1 MEEIGQSVQRRS
13 NVTIIPAY
21 EIVAA
26 DSDSD
31 SDSDD
36 LQLRLQVSNKSKK
49 KERNPAMRV

>member
-31 SDSDD
+31 SDD